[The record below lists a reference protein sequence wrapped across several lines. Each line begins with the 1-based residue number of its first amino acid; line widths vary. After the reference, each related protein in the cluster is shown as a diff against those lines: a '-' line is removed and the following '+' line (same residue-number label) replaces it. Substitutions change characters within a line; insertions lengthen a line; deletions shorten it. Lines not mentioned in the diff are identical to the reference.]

1 MMKKLLATSALV
13 STLALTNVSF
23 AQTTITGS
31 LDLTLRNTSN
41 SVGSASSARSDSETT
56 MGRETQINIANKGK
70 LNNGLDYAAGFSI
83 EFDGNNNHKSGTNNQ
98 NSDSNENVYLNI
110 ISGGT
115 TFHVGIDHIQN
126 SQNDLL
132 NATGDFI
139 DEVGAGT
146 ISGLLLDNV
155 GFRSPKE
162 DIGVGIIQN
171 FGNGITASALF
182 TPNNTNV
189 GTGNNG
195 TATVADT
202 GSNSATEFG
211 IRGTNVANSGISFD
225 IWKNNIEKNEQTAK
239 QNDEKGLGLSLN
251 YNTGPFGVGI
261 AQLKNDRGTT
271 SGAAT
276 TTTLGSS
283 IASGGDEQEVKTKM
297 GHLTYAVSKELTA
310 SLVYAKTQDSRTT
323 ATADE
328 KVKTLMIGYNFGPVG
343 LLVTGSKVENIG
355 GLTSSGDVDAL
366 GISLNTRF

>member
-41 SVGSASSARSDSETT
+41 SVEGSATRSNSETT

-70 LNNGLDYAAGFSI
+70 LNNGLDYAAGFSL
-83 EFDGNNNHKSGTNNQ
+83 EFDGNNNHKSGVANN

-146 ISGLLLDNV
+146 VAGLLLDNV

-171 FGNGITASALF
+171 FGNGITASALY

-189 GTGNNG
+189 GTPNNG
-195 TATVADT
+195 ASAVANT
-202 GSNSATEFG
+202 GSNGATEFG
-211 IRGTNVANSGISFD
+211 IRGVNVANSGISFD
-225 IWKNNIEKNEQTAK
+225 IWKNKIEKNETTAIN
-239 QNDEKGLGLSLN
+239 NDEKGLGLSLN

-261 AQLKNDRGTT
+261 AQIKNDRGST
-271 SGAAT
+271 SGLST
-276 TTTLGSS
+276 GDLNDS
-283 IASGGDEQEVKTKM
+283 IEVGPDSQEVKTKM
-297 GHLTYAVSKELTA
+297 GHLSYAVNKELTA
-310 SLVYAKTQDSRTT
+310 SLVYAKTTDSRTESD
-323 ATADE
+323 ADE

-343 LLVTGSKVENIG
+343 LLVTASKIENIG
-355 GLTSSGDVDAL
+355 GLAEYGDVDAL

>member
-1 MMKKLLATSALV
+1 MKKLLATSALV

-41 SVGSASSARSDSETT
+41 SNQGSDTRSNSETT

-70 LNNGLDYAAGFSI
+70 LNNGLDYAAGFSL
-83 EFDGNNNHKSGTNNQ
+83 EFDGNNNHKSVKNNQ

-132 NATGDFI
+132 NAAGDFI
-139 DEVGAGT
+139 DEVGAGAVA
-146 ISGLLLDNV
+146 GLLLDNV

-162 DIGVGIIQN
+162 DMGVGIIQN
-171 FGNGITASALF
+171 FGNGITASALY

-195 TATVADT
+195 TSTVANT
-202 GSNSATEFG
+202 GSNGATEFG
-211 IRGTNVANSGISFD
+211 IRGVNVANSGISFD
-225 IWKNNIEKNEQTAK
+225 IWKNKIEKNETTAK
-239 QNDEKGLGLSLN
+239 DNDEKGLGLSLN

-261 AQLKNDRGTT
+261 AQIKNDRGTT
-271 SGAAT
+271 SSASASTDFGALVDA
-276 TTTLGSS
+276 
-283 IASGGDEQEVKTKM
+283 GGIDQEVKTKM
-297 GHLTYAVSKELTA
+297 GHLSYAVNKELTT
-310 SLVYAKTQDSRTT
+310 SLVYAKTTDSRTNS
-323 ATADE
+323 TADE
-328 KVKTLMIGYNFGPVG
+328 KIKTLMIGYNFGPVG
-343 LLVTGSKVENIG
+343 LLVTASKVENIAG
-355 GLTSSGDVDAL
+355 QSAYGDVDAL